1 MPRFTGLQSNFYT
14 GVVEDRN
21 DPLQVGRVRVR
32 IYGLHTDDKSLIAT
46 PDLPWCDVLMP
57 TSTASL
63 SGLGLSPHGL
73 VEGTTVMGMFRDEQD
88 MQDFVVMGSLF
99 GLPSDKWKIPN
110 GDGTNAIS
118 RSAEHGFNDPRRD
131 TQSDYINSIDGMKN
145 SGNGR
150 NWNLT
155 QALDTSPRIPDSL
168 DQKLDGSGT
177 QINNPDKGVRYP
189 KESYTKTSSSDVNK
203 LATTGG
209 ASNYPNNMIERSK
222 GNIVKELSRGKSV
235 VNPVYPFNHVIESES
250 GHVLEL
256 DDTPASERIHMYHRS
271 GTRLEVLPDGS
282 QTMKIVNDSYEITL
296 KDKKILIGGNAD
308 IELMNGSYVLNAKKG
323 SSNDGG
329 NVFINTDADCNISS
343 GGATNVLSE
352 GKITITGNNTTEIIS
367 DTTVTGTLHVTGA
380 QTNDSTIHAKG
391 DISTDAGNAPTL
403 ATHKHLSTGQGTGTA
418 KINTSKPD
426 ATA

>member
-1 MPRFTGLQSNFYT
+1 MPRFTGLQSNFFT
-14 GVVEDRN
+14 GVVEYRN

-57 TSTASL
+57 NSTASL

-88 MQDFVVMGSLF
+88 MQDFVVIGSLF
-99 GLPSDKWKIPN
+99 GLPSDDWKVPN

-131 TQSDYINSIDGMKN
+131 TKKDYINSIDGMKN

-177 QINNPDKGVRYP
+177 KINNPDKGVRYP

-222 GNIVKELSRGKSV
+222 GNTVKELTRGGSV
-235 VNPVYPFNHVIESES
+235 VNPTYPFNHVLESES

-271 GTRLEVLPDGS
+271 GTRLEILPDGS

-296 KDKKILIGGNAD
+296 KDKKILIGGSAD
-308 IELMNGSYVLNAKKG
+308 IELSNGNYNLIAQKG
-323 SSNDGG
+323 TTKDGG
-329 NVFINTDADCNISS
+329 SISLTADGNIDLTLTDKSKAVRIKGNVSLNGIKYD
-343 GGATNVLSE
+343 
-352 GKITITGNNTTEIIS
+352 
-367 DTTVTGTLHVTGA
+367 
-380 QTNDSTIHAKG
+380 
-391 DISTDAGNAPTL
+391 
-403 ATHKHLSTGQGTGTA
+403 
-418 KINTSKPD
+418 
-426 ATA
+426 

>member
-1 MPRFTGLQSNFYT
+1 MAKFTGLQSNFYT

-21 DPLQVGRVRVR
+21 DPLEVGRVRVR
-32 IYGLHTDDKSLIAT
+32 IYGLHTDDKTLIAT
-46 PDLPWCDVLMP
+46 PDLPWSDVLMP

-63 SGLGLSPHGL
+63 SGLGMSPHGL

-99 GLPSDKWKIPN
+99 GLPNDTYKIPN
-110 GDGTNAIS
+110 GDSTKAIP

-131 TQSDYINSIDGMKN
+131 TQSDYIKSKDGIKA
-145 SGNGR
+145 STNGR
-150 NWNLT
+150 NWQLFG
-155 QALDTSPRIPDSL
+155 ALDTSPRIPTDIEL
-168 DQKLDGSGT
+168 REDGSGAL
-177 QINNPDKGVRYP
+177 IVNPEKGERYP
-189 KESYTKTSSSDVNK
+189 LDSYTKLSRTDVNK

-209 ASNYPNNMIERSK
+209 APNDYPNNLIKKTEGSQ
-222 GNIVKELSRGKSV
+222 VKELPRKNNV
-235 VNPVYPFNHVIESES
+235 KPVYPYNHVIQSES

-256 DDTPASERIHMYHRS
+256 DDTPKTERLHLYHRS
-271 GTRLEVLPDGS
+271 GTRLEVLADGS
-282 QTMKIVNDSYEITL
+282 QTMKVVNDSYEIIL

-343 GGATNVLSE
+343 GGSTNVLSE

-380 QTNDSTIHAKG
+380 QTNDSTIHAKK
-391 DISTDAGNAPTL
+391 DISTDAGESPTL
-403 ATHKHLSTGQGTGTA
+403 ATHKHDTLITGGSSKGTY
-418 KINTSKPD
+418 TSIKGK
-426 ATA
+426 